1 MPEQLQRDVWLL
13 GLGAKGV
20 SWTIYLTISAHQD
33 DVGFM
38 AYVPIAEHFG
48 KKDGMKNAVC
58 VKRGILRDLLLKPVK
73 YSVSRV
79 DSNEEP
85 KL

>member
-1 MPEQLQRDVWLL
+1 MPEQLQRDIRLL
-13 GLGAKGV
+13 TWGKGRFLNDISDDFCPSGRCRVHGVCAHCGALREEGR
-20 SWTIYLTISAHQD
+20 Y
-33 DVGFM
+33 
-38 AYVPIAEHFG
+38 E
-48 KKDGMKNAVC
+48 KNAVC

-85 KL
+85 RL